1 MPYNSFEE
9 MPIWQKS
16 MDLAVETYDM
26 TETLP
31 RKEDYGLTSQIRR
44 SALSVP
50 GNIAEGFGRKH
61 TKDKLNF
68 CGQVGWS
75 PALPAVGGEECRP
88 CNDITISRKPQPCLS
103 RLNGMGEELHYDA
116 RGSLAETKS
125 HLIYGHRVG
134 YFPKNR
140 YNGAV
145 SMLEDIWKQLN
156 SLINSLAQKIK

>member
-16 MDLAVETYDM
+16 MDLAVEIYDM

-61 TKDKLNF
+61 TRDKLNF

-75 PALPAVGGEECRP
+75 PALPAVGGEAGRNADP
-88 CNDITISRKPQPCLS
+88 VMILPFP
-103 RLNGMGEELHYDA
+103 
-116 RGSLAETKS
+116 GSPALWAGSFTTMPVD
-125 HLIYGHRVG
+125 R
-134 YFPKNR
+134 
-140 YNGAV
+140 
-145 SMLEDIWKQLN
+145 
-156 SLINSLAQKIK
+156 SLKRRAI